1 VSLATLT
8 GVIFLI
14 PIIVTGEIGLINKP
28 LSRVDVSVVK
38 RRRRE
43 KILDIIIPSF
53 AAGALLATVVFLTVP
68 ESIILILSGVM
79 GKKEEAAEEEGHE
92 DHGFEILPSA
102 TWRFGAALLGGF
114 LLPILFSVLFPHET
128 DRRSPEDDCCEPAYP
143 ANALDEFVVEE
154 KKYDEVADKI
164 VPSPLVIEK
173 VSSTKQDIEG
183 GVSPANEDVEVESTE
198 HHSDCSHG
206 EEEIIRKNWSLALS
220 ILLGDALHNFCDG
233 VFAGVA
239 FMLCDNA
246 TAFTIISV
254 TLYHEI
260 AQEIAD
266 FFILTRHC
274 GFSPLHALILNFL
287 AGLSVVLGGIL
298 VLAVDMSDMSIGVL
312 LALASGVYLYVA
324 ACEYL
329 PRVNAVLSTAK
340 DRILLLF
347 MFIIGAIPVG
357 LTLLNHSHCEAH

>member
-1 VSLATLT
+1 
-8 GVIFLI
+8 
-14 PIIVTGEIGLINKP
+14 
-28 LSRVDVSVVK
+28 
-38 RRRRE
+38 
-43 KILDIIIPSF
+43 
-53 AAGALLATVVFLTVP
+53 
-68 ESIILILSGVM
+68 
-79 GKKEEAAEEEGHE
+79 
-92 DHGFEILPSA
+92 
-102 TWRFGAALLGGF
+102 
-114 LLPILFSVLFPHET
+114 
-128 DRRSPEDDCCEPAYP
+128 
-143 ANALDEFVVEE
+143 
-154 KKYDEVADKI
+154 
-164 VPSPLVIEK
+164 
-173 VSSTKQDIEG
+173 
-183 GVSPANEDVEVESTE
+183 
-198 HHSDCSHG
+198 
-206 EEEIIRKNWSLALS
+206 
-220 ILLGDALHNFCDG
+220 
-233 VFAGVA
+233 
-239 FMLCDNA
+239 MLCDNA